1 MSRVYNFS
9 AGPAVLPEE
18 VLQEAADEMLDYR
31 GCGMSVMEMSHR
43 SKVYDNIIKE
53 AEADLRDLMNI
64 PDNYKV
70 LFLQGGASQQF
81 AAIPMNLMKNKK
93 AAYIVTGQWAKKAYQ
108 EAKMYGDA
116 VEVASSADKTFSYIP
131 DCSDLDIP
139 EDDLELYGKYK
150 AKLSDE
156 YLKSIE
162 DRKDGKLILVTAINP
177 TPAGEGKTTTSV
189 GLGEAFAK
197 MGKKAVIALREPS
210 LGPCFGIK
218 GGAAGGG
225 YAQVVPMEDLNL
237 HFTGDFHA
245 ITSANNLL
253 AALLDNH
260 IQQGNALGIDSRQI
274 LWKRC
279 EDMNDRVL
287 RNIVVG
293 LGAKADGVVREDHF
307 VITVASEI
315 MAILCLAD
323 DMDDLKARLAK
334 IVVAYNYQGEPVTAA
349 DLKAVGA
356 MAALLKD
363 ALKPNLIQTLE
374 HTPAIV
380 HGGPFAN
387 IAHGCN
393 SVRATKAA
401 LKMADYTI
409 TEAGFGADLGAEKFF
424 DIKCRMAGLKPDA
437 VVLVATIRALKY
449 NGGIAKEDLSAEN
462 LDALKKGIVNLEK
475 HIENLQQFGVPVVV
489 TLNSFLTDTEAE
501 INYVKQFCEERGCE
515 FALSNVWAQ
524 GGEGGIALA
533 EKVLKTLEEK
543 ESHFAPL
550 YDENLPIKEKIG
562 CIATKIYGAASVSYT
577 AEASRQ
583 IRKLEEMGFGNLP
596 VCMAKT
602 QYSLSDNA
610 KLLGRPEGFT
620 ITVRDVYVSAGAGF
634 VVALT
639 GAVMTMPGLPKV
651 PAAVN
656 IDVDENGKI
665 TGLF

>member
-1 MSRVYNFS
+1 MKSDIEI
-9 AGPAVLPEE
+9 A
-18 VLQEAADEMLDYR
+18 QEAQMVHIR
-31 GCGMSVMEMSHR
+31 
-43 SKVYDNIIKE
+43 
-53 AEADLRDLMNI
+53 
-64 PDNYKV
+64 
-70 LFLQGGASQQF
+70 
-81 AAIPMNLMKNKK
+81 
-93 AAYIVTGQWAKKAYQ
+93 
-108 EAKMYGDA
+108 
-116 VEVASSADKTFSYIP
+116 EVAAK
-131 DCSDLDIP
+131 LDIP

-156 YLKSIE
+156 LIRRVS

-189 GLGEAFAK
+189 GLGEAFGRL
-197 MGKKAVIALREPS
+197 GKRAVIALREPS

-260 IQQGNALGIDSRQI
+260 IQQGNELGIDPRQI
-274 LWKRC
+274 VWKRC
-279 EDMNDRVL
+279 MDMNDRVL

-293 LGAKADGVVREDHF
+293 LGSKMDGMVREDHF

-323 DMDDLKARLAK
+323 DMHDLKRRLGRIIVAYTFDGKPVTADDLKA
-334 IVVAYNYQGEPVTAA
+334 T
-349 DLKAVGA
+349 GA

-393 SVRATKAA
+393 SVRATKTA
-401 LKMADYTI
+401 LKLADYVI

-424 DIKCRMAGLKPDA
+424 DIKCRKAGLAPDA
-437 VVLVATIRALKY
+437 VVLVATVRALKY
-449 NGGIAKEDLSAEN
+449 NGGVAKADLGTEN

-475 HIENLQQFGVPVVV
+475 HIENLQKFGVPVVV
-489 TLNSFLTDTEAE
+489 TLNSFVTDTKAE
-501 INYVKQFCEERGCE
+501 TDYVEQFCRERGCE
-515 FALSNVWAQ
+515 FALSEVWEK
-524 GGEGGIALA
+524 GGAGGIELA
-533 EKVLKTLEEK
+533 NKVLLTLEQK
-543 ESHFAPL
+543 ESHFKPL
-550 YDENLPIKEKIG
+550 YPDDMSLEDK
-562 CIATKIYGAASVSYT
+562 IATVAREIYGADGVTYSAAAKKELKRIT
-577 AEASRQ
+577 D
-583 IRKLEEMGFGNLP
+583 MGMSSFP

-602 QYSLSDNA
+602 QYSLSDDQT
-610 KLLGRPEGFT
+610 KLGRPNGFT
-620 ITVRDVYVSAGAGF
+620 INVREVYVSAGAGF
-634 VVALT
+634 VVAVT
-639 GAVMTMPGLPKV
+639 GSIMTMPGLSKNL
-651 PAAVN
+651 AAYG
-656 IDVDENGKI
+656 IDVNDDGVI